1 MADIRTNFAGLMLQ
15 SPVIAGSCGL
25 TADAGKLR
33 EIEENGAGA
42 VILKSVFEE
51 QMRMD
56 VREMTGNSDSPEE
69 EDYLRN
75 YVRANTLQHY
85 IGLVKAAKAQVS
97 IPVIA
102 SINCI
107 ADGEWVSFA
116 KELEQAGADALE
128 LNIFALP
135 LDEFKESGETE
146 NVYYSIV
153 KHLRSQVR
161 LPLIVKISHY
171 FTNLVTFVSKLK
183 AYGADAVTLF
193 NRFYEPD
200 IDIERLSVGVAS
212 VFSNPSDLRATL
224 RWTGILAGKD
234 PQLQISASTGVHSG
248 EAVVKML
255 LAGATTVR
263 ENLAEA
269 SGYGVYLVDSFAQ
282 DGDPDGVF
290 TYFSTG
296 EWHAYE
302 ETGRVFPPLYYEGK
316 DINRADEHYI
326 YKLEKEAVAVI
337 SKAGGGTLCESFS
350 GCVPMILT
358 ESAARHEEMNKMKW
372 IRQGFGISF
381 EEWSQGG
388 FSRKPLEECYQRL
401 HTRIGQ
407 AQKVLFQEIRKWAC
421 N

>member
-234 PQLQISASTGVHSG
+234 PQLQISASNGVHSG

-255 LAGATTVR
+255 LAGATTVQVCSALY
-263 ENLAEA
+263 ENGMEVLGEMNRFLASWMESHA
-269 SGYGVYLVDSFAQ
+269 FCNIGQFRGKLSYANVENAARYERAQ
-282 DGDPDGVF
+282 F
-290 TYFSTG
+290 MKYFS
-296 EWHAYE
+296 
-302 ETGRVFPPLYYEGK
+302 
-316 DINRADEHYI
+316 D
-326 YKLEKEAVAVI
+326 
-337 SKAGGGTLCESFS
+337 
-350 GCVPMILT
+350 
-358 ESAARHEEMNKMKW
+358 
-372 IRQGFGISF
+372 
-381 EEWSQGG
+381 
-388 FSRKPLEECYQRL
+388 RK
-401 HTRIGQ
+401 
-407 AQKVLFQEIRKWAC
+407 
-421 N
+421 